1 MREKKTQSC
10 FNPGANPQKA
20 SRFVSRKNAEPIND
34 VDVRRDVQALAHTY
48 TGQLGTISP
57 GASKSAF
64 HVVAAAAAADR
75 ECSGLGGIFRRK
87 AESSHEPVVYHT
99 VSCPN

>member
-1 MREKKTQSC
+1 MVERKKTQSC
-10 FNPGANPQKA
+10 INPGANPQKA

-34 VDVRRDVQALAHTY
+34 VDVRRDVQALVHTY

-64 HVVAAAAAADR
+64 HVLAAAADR

-87 AESSHEPVVYHT
+87 AESSHGPVMYHT